1 MLQESIHE
9 DKSVPFSDL
18 ILIQLVNPTL
28 SQSSMNKT
36 RVNQTQLSGNATI
49 DINVNQTFMSSQ
61 SIVAPV
67 AVNADVPATPGN
79 RVEHE
84 GYESD
89 EVFIKNLND
98 TDKIRLSYRVSVA
111 VLIHCDCWS

>member
-18 ILIQLVNPTL
+18 ILIQLVNPTM
-28 SQSSMNKT
+28 SQSSINKT

-61 SIVAPV
+61 SVVAPSHV
-67 AVNADVPATPGN
+67 PVDVPATPGN
-79 RVEHE
+79 RVDHE
-84 GYESD
+84 GIESE

-98 TDKIRLSYRVSVA
+98 TDKIRLSYRVSVHSHINCQ
-111 VLIHCDCWS
+111 LL